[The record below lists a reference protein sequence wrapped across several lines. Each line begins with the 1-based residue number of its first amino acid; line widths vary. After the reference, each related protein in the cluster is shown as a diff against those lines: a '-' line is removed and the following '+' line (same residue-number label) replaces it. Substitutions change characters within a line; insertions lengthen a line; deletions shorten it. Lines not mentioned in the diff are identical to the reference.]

1 MRLFDSDRPMSN
13 FKPRSTGIQS
23 LGKSMGVTGMN
34 NKGTKNGLSQSKG
47 SFNYWNS
54 VEMNQFYMNER
65 GIDSQPTNFN
75 KR

>member
-54 VEMNQFYMNER
+54 V
-65 GIDSQPTNFN
+65 
-75 KR
+75 